1 MFPKS
6 FSWRRLRMMK
16 LNTVFAAGEMQVCR
30 KIPAPF
36 MFAAMQSSPSRTK
49 L

>member
-1 MFPKS
+1 
-6 FSWRRLRMMK
+6 
-16 LNTVFAAGEMQVCR
+16 MQVCR

-36 MFAAMQSSPSRTK
+36 MFAAMQSSQSRTK